1 MPAFYRFSRE
11 WEGET
16 CFIVAGG
23 PSVKDQPLERLKG
36 RKVIAVKASWQAVPF
51 ADFLVFSD
59 ARFWEGVGPWSG
71 HGHYAKLKE
80 FAGRIV
86 MPHAKEKMLFGER
99 LLITRRVKPPGLA
112 TEPDALSVNWTVITP
127 ALNAAMHLG
136 VKRIVLLGADNRL
149 SIDCPY
155 HRAKNDKRGT
165 WDQCNC
171 HHHAPN
177 PTPLIEGN
185 LARMR
190 DELGSCVAP
199 LKGAGIEVINCS
211 PGSALPFWPVMGL
224 ADYLDKEA

>member
-112 TEPDALSVNWTVITP
+112 TEPDAL
-127 ALNAAMHLG
+127 
-136 VKRIVLLGADNRL
+136 
-149 SIDCPY
+149 
-155 HRAKNDKRGT
+155 
-165 WDQCNC
+165 
-171 HHHAPN
+171 
-177 PTPLIEGN
+177 IEGN